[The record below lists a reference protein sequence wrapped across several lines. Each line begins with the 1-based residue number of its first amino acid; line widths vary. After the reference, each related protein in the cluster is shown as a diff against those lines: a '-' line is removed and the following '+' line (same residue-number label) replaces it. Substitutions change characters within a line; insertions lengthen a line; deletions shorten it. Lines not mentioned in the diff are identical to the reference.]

1 MSKDLPPDQLSIFDF
16 DYSELAPSQRWY
28 INGYGG
34 SSRSGRRTAH
44 RVRLNEDPTA
54 PATALCGFRLGK
66 LQLVDLVE
74 SRGLDAC
81 LKCAGPEGPPE
92 PAPAKPP
99 PGPTDPATV
108 PFPVRGGYWL
118 DPATDEEFDLDDV
131 LPRGENVKDAIK
143 AGQRMKSEKS
153 GPIPRQEWWAE
164 TGRSRRAHRTRTEDE
179 SETLCG
185 KRLRRPRAVN
195 AYVGD
200 WIACDECVI
209 ASEDSRTSI

>member
-1 MSKDLPPDQLSIFDF
+1 MCRSVSKDLPPVQLSIFDV

-44 RVRLNEDPTA
+44 RLRIQESPTEA
-54 PATALCGFRLGK
+54 AVALCGFRLGK

-74 SRGLDAC
+74 SWGLDAC
-81 LKCAGPEGPPE
+81 LKCAGPKGPPE

-99 PGPTDPATV
+99 PGPTDPTTV
-108 PFPVRGGYWL
+108 PFPVRGGFWL
-118 DPATDEEFDLDDV
+118 DPATDEEFDFDDV
-131 LPRGENVKDAIK
+131 LPLGERVHDAIK
-143 AGQRMKSEKS
+143 AEKGKDSRKS
-153 GPIPRQEWWAE
+153 GPTPRQEWWADA
-164 TGRSRRAHRTRTEDE
+164 GRSRRVHRTNAEDE
-179 SETLCG
+179 SQTLCG

-195 AYVGD
+195 AYVGN

-209 ASEDSRTSI
+209 AH